1 MNEKTKKEG
10 YTDQLNQE
18 LLGTLGEKASSEQ
31 ISAAYEKRE
40 VHRDT
45 TYHKTNTK
53 HASPWKDTAPV
64 ENTLK
69 TRKKKHR
76 SSRDRYFLL
85 LSLGIAVGVLTAAGL
100 LIYGSLL
107 FTNRRP
113 AGKSEKIYLWVFFCE
128 ERFVFL
134 EKRRKKHIL

>member
-18 LLGTLGEKASSEQ
+18 LLGTLGE
-31 ISAAYEKRE
+31 
-40 VHRDT
+40 
-45 TYHKTNTK
+45 N
-53 HASPWKDTAPV
+53 ASPWKDTAPA

-107 FTNRRP
+107 F
-113 AGKSEKIYLWVFFCE
+113 L
-128 ERFVFL
+128 
-134 EKRRKKHIL
+134 H

>member
-31 ISAAYEKRE
+31 IRAAYEKRD
-40 VHRDT
+40 VQRDT

-107 FTNRRP
+107 F
-113 AGKSEKIYLWVFFCE
+113 L
-128 ERFVFL
+128 
-134 EKRRKKHIL
+134 H

>member
-53 HASPWKDTAPV
+53 HASPWKDTDSGR
-64 ENTLK
+64 EHFK
-69 TRKKKHR
+69 RQ
-76 SSRDRYFLL
+76 
-85 LSLGIAVGVLTAAGL
+85 
-100 LIYGSLL
+100 
-107 FTNRRP
+107 
-113 AGKSEKIYLWVFFCE
+113 
-128 ERFVFL
+128 
-134 EKRRKKHIL
+134 EKRNIGVPETDTFCYCRLALR

>member
-53 HASPWKDTAPV
+53 HASP
-64 ENTLK
+64 
-69 TRKKKHR
+69 
-76 SSRDRYFLL
+76 
-85 LSLGIAVGVLTAAGL
+85 
-100 LIYGSLL
+100 
-107 FTNRRP
+107 
-113 AGKSEKIYLWVFFCE
+113 
-128 ERFVFL
+128 
-134 EKRRKKHIL
+134 

>member
-31 ISAAYEKRE
+31 ISAAYEKRD

-107 FTNRRP
+107 FLHSRTEDLRVNLKRFIC
-113 AGKSEKIYLWVFFCE
+113 GSFF
-128 ERFVFL
+128 V
-134 EKRRKKHIL
+134 KRDLYF

>member
-53 HASPWKDTAPV
+53 HASPWKDTDPADSDW
-64 ENTLK
+64 EELDHLSTFISTL
-69 TRKKKHR
+69 
-76 SSRDRYFLL
+76 
-85 LSLGIAVGVLTAAGL
+85 
-100 LIYGSLL
+100 
-107 FTNRRP
+107 TNRRP

>member
-45 TYHKTNTK
+45 TYHETNTK
-53 HASPWKDTAPV
+53 HASP
-64 ENTLK
+64 
-69 TRKKKHR
+69 
-76 SSRDRYFLL
+76 
-85 LSLGIAVGVLTAAGL
+85 
-100 LIYGSLL
+100 
-107 FTNRRP
+107 
-113 AGKSEKIYLWVFFCE
+113 
-128 ERFVFL
+128 
-134 EKRRKKHIL
+134 

>member
-53 HASPWKDTAPV
+53 HASPWKDTAPA

-69 TRKKKHR
+69 TRKKKQQGGFARARVTQQKNKLAVIHMEVDILQGR
-76 SSRDRYFLL
+76 LCVVLVLL
-85 LSLGIAVGVLTAAGL
+85 
-100 LIYGSLL
+100 
-107 FTNRRP
+107 
-113 AGKSEKIYLWVFFCE
+113 
-128 ERFVFL
+128 
-134 EKRRKKHIL
+134 

>member
-40 VHRDT
+40 VHKDT

-53 HASPWKDTAPV
+53 HASPWKDTDPA

-107 FTNRRP
+107 F
-113 AGKSEKIYLWVFFCE
+113 L
-128 ERFVFL
+128 
-134 EKRRKKHIL
+134 H

>member
-10 YTDQLNQE
+10 YTDQFNQE

-64 ENTLK
+64 ENPALWTAETPTLY
-69 TRKKKHR
+69 T
-76 SSRDRYFLL
+76 LVVEL
-85 LSLGIAVGVLTAAGL
+85 Q
-100 LIYGSLL
+100 
-107 FTNRRP
+107 N
-113 AGKSEKIYLWVFFCE
+113 
-128 ERFVFL
+128 
-134 EKRRKKHIL
+134 

>member
-53 HASPWKDTAPV
+53 TCQSVERYCSGREHFKD
-64 ENTLK
+64 
-69 TRKKKHR
+69 KKKE
-76 SSRDRYFLL
+76 
-85 LSLGIAVGVLTAAGL
+85 T
-100 LIYGSLL
+100 
-107 FTNRRP
+107 
-113 AGKSEKIYLWVFFCE
+113 
-128 ERFVFL
+128 
-134 EKRRKKHIL
+134 

>member
-31 ISAAYEKRE
+31 ISVAYEKRE
-40 VHRDT
+40 VHRDP

-53 HASPWKDTAPV
+53 HASPWKDTAPA

-100 LIYGSLL
+100 
-107 FTNRRP
+107 
-113 AGKSEKIYLWVFFCE
+113 
-128 ERFVFL
+128 FL
-134 EKRRKKHIL
+134 

>member
-53 HASPWKDTAPV
+53 HASPWKDTAPA

-69 TRKKKHR
+69 TRKKKHNLFP
-76 SSRDRYFLL
+76 RYFLL

-107 FTNRRP
+107 F
-113 AGKSEKIYLWVFFCE
+113 L
-128 ERFVFL
+128 
-134 EKRRKKHIL
+134 H

>member
-10 YTDQLNQE
+10 YKHENINKNNF

-107 FTNRRP
+107 F
-113 AGKSEKIYLWVFFCE
+113 L
-128 ERFVFL
+128 
-134 EKRRKKHIL
+134 H

>member
-45 TYHKTNTK
+45 TYHKTNTNM
-53 HASPWKDTAPV
+53 PV
-64 ENTLK
+64 RGKILLRQRTL
-69 TRKKKHR
+69 
-76 SSRDRYFLL
+76 
-85 LSLGIAVGVLTAAGL
+85 
-100 LIYGSLL
+100 
-107 FTNRRP
+107 
-113 AGKSEKIYLWVFFCE
+113 
-128 ERFVFL
+128 
-134 EKRRKKHIL
+134 

>member
-85 LSLGIAVGVLTAAGL
+85 LTAAGL

-107 FTNRRP
+107 F
-113 AGKSEKIYLWVFFCE
+113 L
-128 ERFVFL
+128 
-134 EKRRKKHIL
+134 H